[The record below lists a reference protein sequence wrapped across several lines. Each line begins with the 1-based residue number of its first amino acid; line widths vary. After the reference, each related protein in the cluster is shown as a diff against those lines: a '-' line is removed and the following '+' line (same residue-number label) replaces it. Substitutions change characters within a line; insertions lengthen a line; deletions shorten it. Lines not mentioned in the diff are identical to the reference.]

1 MQANPPYRPVHG
13 GPRAYR
19 TRVRSRGPIVGM
31 IPAVVMGLVGLLLLH
46 GSTSTTRGI
55 PGFAL
60 AVLAAPGLL
69 VAGVPLTTGA
79 GRYALA
85 IAASAVLWFAIG
97 VVAAR
102 RSTRSPV
109 ATWRDFWREW
119 AWPAAGVWLGVGVA
133 LGIAKLMV
141 GGALL

>member
-1 MQANPPYRPVHG
+1 
-13 GPRAYR
+13 
-19 TRVRSRGPIVGM
+19 M
-31 IPAVVMGLVGLLLLH
+31 IPAAVMGLLALVLLH
-46 GSTSTTRGI
+46 GSTSTGRGI

-69 VAGVPLTTGA
+69 AVGVPLATGT
-79 GRYALA
+79 GRYGLA

-97 VVAAR
+97 VIAAR

-133 LGIAKLMV
+133 LGIAKLTV
-141 GGALL
+141 GGALF